1 MSTGYEHRYAGM
13 SATECHDEAKRLCGL
28 VVHCQMKWQELPER
42 LLELRRVA
50 SYAPVPQKEEACDS
64 V

>member
-1 MSTGYEHRYAGM
+1 MTVYERRYASL
-13 SATECHDEAKRLCGL
+13 SAAECHDEAKRLCGL

-50 SYAPVPQKEEACDS
+50 SYAPVPQTQEASDS